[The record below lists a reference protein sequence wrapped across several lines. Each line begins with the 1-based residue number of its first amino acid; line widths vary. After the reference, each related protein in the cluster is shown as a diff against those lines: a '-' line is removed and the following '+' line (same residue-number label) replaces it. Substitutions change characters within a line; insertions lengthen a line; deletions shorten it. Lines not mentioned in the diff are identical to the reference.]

1 MFKVAIDAG
10 HGGSNSTPGKR
21 TPDGE
26 YEWDFNN
33 EVVKAFIDEMNQ
45 YNVEIRRMDDSSG
58 KQDIPLSTRTNN
70 ANQWGAD
77 VYVSIHHNAN
87 TGKWGD
93 WTGTETYYY
102 EGSDNSERLARL
114 IQKATVEAYGLRNRG
129 IRKGNHLW
137 ICRKTS
143 MPSVLVE
150 GGFMD
155 SKIDIKKMRD
165 NSVLRQAGENIA
177 RAVAEYF
184 GIIKEYKPKKKA
196 KEPYKTTHKKADLVV
211 DGKWGNST
219 TKALQKALGTP
230 QDGILSHQYRN
241 SVTSALYG
249 NTVHFSDT
257 GRGSVVIRE
266 LQKKI
271 KSSPD
276 GLLGPNTVRQLQK
289 YLGTVQDGKLSRP
302 SLVVKE
308 LQRRLNRGD
317 F

>member
-1 MFKVAIDAG
+1 MTTFIYPTVNNVTSPFGWRTHPITRKRSLHSGVDFAKSGYHEIKASASGKVIRSYTSSSYGETIILRHTINGQTWETLYA
-10 HGGSNSTPGKR
+10 HMRSGSRKVREGQSVKQGQVIGVMGNTGNSTGQHLHFELHKG
-21 TPDGE
+21 T
-26 YEWDFNN
+26 WNIN
-33 EVVKAFIDEMNQ
+33 KSNAVN
-45 YNVEIRRMDDSSG
+45 
-58 KQDIPLSTRTNN
+58 PLS
-70 ANQWGAD
+70 
-77 VYVSIHHNAN
+77 YL
-87 TGKWGD
+87 GKNL
-93 WTGTETYYY
+93 
-102 EGSDNSERLARL
+102 S
-114 IQKATVEAYGLRNRG
+114 
-129 IRKGNHLW
+129 
-137 ICRKTS
+137 
-143 MPSVLVE
+143 
-150 GGFMD
+150 
-155 SKIDIKKMRD
+155 
-165 NSVLRQAGENIA
+165 
-177 RAVAEYF
+177 
-184 GIIKEYKPKKKA
+184 PKKSNL
-196 KEPYKTTHKKADLVV
+196 TV

-230 QDGILSHQYRN
+230 QDGIISHQYRN

-266 LQKKI
+266 LQKKV